1 MINRFLRQ
9 LFEKQR
15 DIESYDD
22 CQLAVKYSFFEIYNE
37 KVYDLLGKD
46 SFKKL
51 HLREGIKEKVYVE
64 GLESKDANCMED
76 IIQDLNKSLSKR
88 HSNQTSMNQTSSRS
102 HFIITFD
109 IESTYYMDYDE

>member
-1 MINRFLRQ
+1 MTYGQTSSGKTYTLFGTDSNPGMITRFLKQ
-9 LFEKQR
+9 LFEKQK

-51 HLREGIKEKVYVE
+51 HL
-64 GLESKDANCMED
+64 
-76 IIQDLNKSLSKR
+76 
-88 HSNQTSMNQTSSRS
+88 
-102 HFIITFD
+102 
-109 IESTYYMDYDE
+109 